1 VPRIGWSL
9 RTATRAGRG
18 IIAQIAQPNQ
28 LLDFRFLSPQSIPG
42 VCWGKGNNMDVELH
56 EHLMRV
62 TVDTFK
68 KETDKLKEEN
78 ERLREKLLAES
89 TARNKR
95 ADELTSIYAT
105 LELTAKEL
113 TYERKALT
121 LAKDALLRADYTPMP
136 NGEWRPPLGK
146 RPDFEGADLIKA
158 AIEMFRASAV
168 VQQAVQR
175 YEEAH
180 K

>member
-1 VPRIGWSL
+1 MS
-9 RTATRAGRG
+9 TRAGRG
-18 IIAQIAQPNQ
+18 IIARIMQPLP
-28 LLDFRFLSPQSIPG
+28 LLDFRFHSHQSIPG
-42 VCWGKGNNMDVELH
+42 VRWGKDNMDTELH

-62 TVDTFK
+62 TVDVFK
-68 KETDKLKEEN
+68 KETDKLKAEITRREEGRVK
-78 ERLREKLLAES
+78 EAHEWFAM
-89 TARNKR
+89 R
-95 ADELTSIYAT
+95 A
-105 LELTAKEL
+105 
-113 TYERKALT
+113 ALMSNGFT
-121 LAKDALLRADYTPMP
+121 QTQT
-136 NGEWRPPLGK
+136 GEWRPPLGK

>member
-1 VPRIGWSL
+1 MNI
-9 RTATRAGRG
+9 
-18 IIAQIAQPNQ
+18 
-28 LLDFRFLSPQSIPG
+28 
-42 VCWGKGNNMDVELH
+42 ELH

-68 KETDKLKEEN
+68 KETDKLK
-78 ERLREKLLAES
+78 AEIACIKS
-89 TARNKR
+89 GYGHEIQLMRGVLDR
-95 ADELTSIYAT
+95 AGYKQTLT
-105 LELTAKEL
+105 
-113 TYERKALT
+113 
-121 LAKDALLRADYTPMP
+121 
-136 NGEWRPPLGK
+136 GEWKPPLGK

-168 VQQAVQR
+168 VQQAVQQ

>member
-1 VPRIGWSL
+1 M
-9 RTATRAGRG
+9 ATRAGRDR
-18 IIAQIAQPNQ
+18 IARTTQPLP
-28 LLDFRFLSPQSIPG
+28 LLGFQFLSHRQTPG
-42 VCWGKGNNMDVELH
+42 VRWGKGNNMNIELH

-68 KETDKLKEEN
+68 KETDKLK
-78 ERLREKLLAES
+78 AEI
-89 TARNKR
+89 A
-95 ADELTSIYAT
+95 ELQ
-105 LELTAKEL
+105 K
-113 TYERKALT
+113 
-121 LAKDALLRADYTPMP
+121 KDAHVANEWYSMRAVLMSNGFTQTPT
-136 NGEWRPPLGK
+136 GAWKPPLGK